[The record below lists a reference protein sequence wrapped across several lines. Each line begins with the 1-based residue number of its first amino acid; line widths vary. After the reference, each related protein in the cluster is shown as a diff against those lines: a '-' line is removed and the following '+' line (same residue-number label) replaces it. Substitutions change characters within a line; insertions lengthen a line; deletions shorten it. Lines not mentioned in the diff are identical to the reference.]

1 MIQNHTVLQ
10 KSSKKKEWNSNKS
23 KRPILIYKS
32 ANGFILVDG
41 CIVLRWYN
49 SAIIIVCGCGP
60 ALEVVQS
67 RTIEKIHLHDLM
79 EIQIHSIEPPVSV
92 AGARSLINPTR
103 PRWVNKTNATYL
115 FYIGFPAFD
124 EDWQLSGDRQ
134 RHLTTYP
141 SIYPQSVLRLWW
153 CGCSLCC
160 CHVHVSSWI
169 GWCVQ
174 LWKELLTQP
183 SIIGC
188 GYTGT
193 EFMLPNRPHE
203 ISVGS
208 QLVAGAQKKNDRTKL
223 NW

>member
-1 MIQNHTVLQ
+1 MDLSWLMVVSYCGDIILPSSLYADVDPPWRSSNLERSR
-10 KSSKKKEWNSNKS
+10 KS
-23 KRPILIYKS
+23 ICMT
-32 ANGFILVDG
+32 A
-41 CIVLRWYN
+41 
-49 SAIIIVCGCGP
+49 
-60 ALEVVQS
+60 
-67 RTIEKIHLHDLM
+67 HLM

-124 EDWQLSGDRQ
+124 ENWQLSGDRQ

-193 EFMLPNRPHE
+193 EFILPNRPHE

-208 QLVAGAQKKNDRTKL
+208 QLVAGAQKTKMIERSWIGRCSCVSRHRL
-223 NW
+223 ADDGVCQDLLR